1 MTSSNLYSIGEGI
14 LARLESKHAQRERV
28 LAGSRRLVQHSAKA
42 IRAVHRR
49 EWDVA
54 EDILRDAAELLAE
67 MHVAARGH
75 GDLMTAGYTLDA
87 QKEFSEA
94 HLTRALV
101 RGDALP
107 APEDLGV
114 ADAAWLNGLGEAGGE
129 LRRVALDMIRRGEI
143 SEAET
148 VLEQMQ
154 EIYVFLSTVD
164 FPDAITRGIKRTN
177 DMVRGVT
184 ERTRGD
190 LTVAARQE
198 ELKMA
203 LDRFEDRVGRREGE
217 PPSAG
222 DTASR

>member
-1 MTSSNLYSIGEGI
+1 MADNSMIPVGEAI
-14 LARLESKHAQRERV
+14 LARLEQKNGQREQV
-28 LAGSRRLVQHSAKA
+28 LAGSRHLVQHSARA

-49 EWDVA
+49 EWGAAD
-54 EDILRDAAELLAE
+54 DILRDAAALLAD
-67 MHVAARGH
+67 MAVAARGH
-75 GDLMTAGYTLDA
+75 SDLMSAGYTLDA
-87 QKEFSEA
+87 QKEYAEA

-101 RGDALP
+101 RGEELP
-107 APEDLGV
+107 GPEDLGV
-114 ADAAWLNGLGEAGGE
+114 QDAAWLNGLGEAGGE

-143 SEAET
+143 SSAES

-198 ELKMA
+198 ELKAA
-203 LDRFEDRVGRREGE
+203 LERFEERVG
-217 PPSAG
+217 PSQ
-222 DTASR
+222 R

>member
-1 MTSSNLYSIGEGI
+1 MSSSNLYPVGESI
-14 LARLESKHAQRERV
+14 LARLEGKNAQRERV
-28 LAGSRRLVQHSAKA
+28 LGGSRHLVQHAAKA

-54 EDILRDAAELLAE
+54 DDILSDAAELLGQMHAAAE
-67 MHVAARGH
+67 GH
-75 GDLMTAGYTLDA
+75 SDLMSAGYTLDA
-87 QKEFSEA
+87 QKEFAEA

-101 RGDALP
+101 RGEALP
-107 APEDLGV
+107 SPEELGV

-198 ELKMA
+198 ELKAA
-203 LDRFEDRVGRREGE
+203 LDRFEERVGRREPQPDG
-217 PPSAG
+217 AV
-222 DTASR
+222 